1 MRTLQRFLLS
11 RRNAV
16 AAMGLLAFLLALAT
30 AAPDGEA
37 LDALRER
44 RPRVAWA
51 LERLRP
57 AEVARSTVF
66 LAITAYVAAAVLAS
80 MVSRIRT
87 RRRAGHAK
95 QQLERFVEQRTVH
108 LPHDLLESER
118 RVAAALSRAGLG
130 RGALSGGRR
139 DAFWGSMV
147 FHAGLIVTLV
157 GIALSA
163 FGRFGGEVVLV
174 EGFPVEVS
182 PRTFLRASPP
192 AGLAPLQG
200 ARLSVSDVS
209 ATYHAGTRLVDVSAV
224 VAAELPGRPPE
235 RRFVSVNV
243 PVDLGEFQLTLH
255 AYGFAPEIAAVDP
268 SGRTRV
274 AGVAALRVLPPGT
287 EDALVLDGG
296 GVLRLRFYPDRSA
309 AGSASGGASAVP
321 LRPVLAFRW
330 YERGALVAEG
340 IVESGGET
348 VVAGYRVAFPRLSY
362 WADLIVGRDP
372 GLPWFVLG
380 CTLGVFG
387 LAVRFG
393 RHEQSWSAELQ
404 RAADGTE
411 LRLTL
416 SARYFPALLRDRAD
430 RVARLAAE

>member
-1 MRTLQRFLLS
+1 MRTLQRLLLS

-16 AAMGLLAFLLALAT
+16 AAMGLLAFLLALAA

-37 LDALRER
+37 LEALRER

-57 AEVARSTVF
+57 AEVARSPVF

-87 RRRAGHAK
+87 RRRTASAT
-95 QQLERFVEQRTVH
+95 QLERFVERRTVH

-118 RVAAALSRAGLG
+118 RVGAALRRAGLG
-130 RGALSGGRR
+130 RGALAGGRR
-139 DAFWGSMV
+139 DGFWGSMV

-192 AGLAPLQG
+192 GGLAPLRG

-209 ATYHAGTRLVDVSAV
+209 ATYDGGTRLVDVSAV
-224 VAAELPGRPPE
+224 VAAELPGRSPE

-309 AGSASGGASAVP
+309 VGGASAGASAVP

-340 IVESGGET
+340 HVESGGEA
-348 VVAGYRVAFPRLSY
+348 VVGGYRVAFPRLGY

-404 RAADGTE
+404 SVADGTE
-411 LRLTL
+411 VRLTL

-430 RVARLAAE
+430 RVARLAMG